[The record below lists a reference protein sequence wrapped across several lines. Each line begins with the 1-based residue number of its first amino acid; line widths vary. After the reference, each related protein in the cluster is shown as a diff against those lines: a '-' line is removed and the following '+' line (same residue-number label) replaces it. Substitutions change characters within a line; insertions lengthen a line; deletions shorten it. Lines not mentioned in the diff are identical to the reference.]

1 MAEGKDA
8 RHYVLV
14 SNKVYHLVVEH
25 LTLAEKPH
33 RLIGKKRSTKGNA
46 MGGNPIHRLFLKNNM
61 REMALIEATV
71 PPRE

>member
-33 RLIGKKRSTKGNA
+33 RLIIGKRRSTKGNA
-46 MGGNPIHRLFLKNNM
+46 MHYRLRWSFNAINAIK
-61 REMALIEATV
+61 
-71 PPRE
+71 